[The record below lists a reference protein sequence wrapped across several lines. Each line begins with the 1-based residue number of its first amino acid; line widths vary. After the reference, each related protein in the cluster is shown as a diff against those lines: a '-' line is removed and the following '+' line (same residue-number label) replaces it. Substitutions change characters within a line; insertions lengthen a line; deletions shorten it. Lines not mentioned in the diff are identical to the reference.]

1 MVRCVWEVAGA
12 LRKAPEAVD
21 VRSGMNYS
29 TELRNELE
37 ASREPPRVQP
47 TESGGLDRRD
57 AAGKRRL

>member
-29 TELRNELE
+29 MELRNELE
-37 ASREPPRVQP
+37 ASREPRVQP

>member
-1 MVRCVWEVAGA
+1 MAGA

-37 ASREPPRVQP
+37 ASREPRVQP